1 MSDSNTIKLRI
12 KFSKHGTVRYIGHL
26 DVLRYFQKCFRRAE
40 IDIAYTQGFSPH
52 QIMSFAQPLSV
63 GHESNGEYLD
73 VELHSL
79 TSCEDVV
86 QRLNNAGI
94 DDIKVLSA
102 GILPD
107 NALNAMASVAAA
119 RYTVTFKKQL
129 PFQSNISDLI
139 AKLLSQTEVYI
150 TKPGKSGERQV
161 NIRPGIYE
169 LSWDEQQNCFSML
182 LDASSAGNIKPIQV
196 VEALLAME
204 DNLGYENMLFVVRE
218 DTYMNT
224 IDKTHNPKFVP
235 LDSICILHSSKR
247 N

>member
-26 DVLRYFQKCFRRAE
+26 DVMRYFQKCFRRAE

-119 RYTVTFKKQL
+119 RYTVTFKKQS
-129 PFQSNISDLI
+129 PFSTSISELI
-139 AKLLSQTEVYI
+139 SKLLGETEVFI
-150 TKPGKSGERQV
+150 TKPGKNGERQV
-161 NIRPGIYE
+161 NIRPGIFE
-169 LSWDEQQNCFSML
+169 LSWDEQRYCFSML

-196 VEALLAME
+196 VEALLAMT
-204 DNLGYENMLFVVRE
+204 DNKGYDNMLFVVRE
-218 DTYMNT
+218 DTYMKANNKAT
-224 IDKTHNPKFVP
+224 DSSFVP
-235 LDSICILHSSKR
+235 LDSICL
-247 N
+247 

>member
-1 MSDSNTIKLRI
+1 M
-12 KFSKHGTVRYIGHL
+12 
-26 DVLRYFQKCFRRAE
+26 RYFQKCFRRAE

-94 DDIKVLSA
+94 EDIKVLSA
-102 GILPD
+102 GILPEK
-107 NALNAMASVAAA
+107 ALNAMASVAAA
-119 RYTVTFKKQL
+119 SYTVTFKKQS
-129 PFQSNISDLI
+129 PFASNITNLVSDL
-139 AKLLSQTEVYI
+139 LSKDEVFI
-150 TKPGKSGERQV
+150 TKSGKNGDRQV

-169 LSWDEQQNCFSML
+169 LAWDENHNCFSML

-196 VEALLAME
+196 VEAMLTLE
-204 DNLGYENMLFVVRE
+204 GSQGYDNMLFVIRE
-218 DTYMNT
+218 DTYLNAN
-224 IDKTHNPKFVP
+224 DKSSKPSFLP
-235 LDSICILHSSKR
+235 LDSICISHS
-247 N
+247 

>member
-26 DVLRYFQKCFRRAE
+26 DVMRYFQKCFRRAE

-63 GHESNGEYLD
+63 GHESNGEYMD

-119 RYTVTFKKQL
+119 RYTVTFKKQS
-129 PFQSNISDLI
+129 PFSTSISELI
-139 AKLLSQTEVYI
+139 SKLLGETEVFI
-150 TKPGKSGERQV
+150 TKPGKNGERQV
-161 NIRPGIYE
+161 NIRPGIFE
-169 LSWDEQQNCFSML
+169 LSWDEQRYCFSML

-196 VEALLAME
+196 VEALLAMT
-204 DNLGYENMLFVVRE
+204 DNKGYDNMLFVVRE
-218 DTYMNT
+218 DTYMKANNKAT
-224 IDKTHNPKFVP
+224 DSSFVP
-235 LDSICILHSSKR
+235 LDSICLL
-247 N
+247 

>member
-26 DVLRYFQKCFRRAE
+26 DVMRYFQKCFRRAE
-40 IDIAYTQGFSPH
+40 IDIAYSQGFSPH

-79 TSCEDVV
+79 TSCEEVV

-107 NALNAMASVAAA
+107 KALNAMASVAAA
-119 RYTVTFKKQL
+119 RYTVTFKKQS
-129 PFQSNISDLI
+129 PFKTNITDLVSDL
-139 AKLLSQTEVYI
+139 LSKDEVFI
-150 TKPGKSGERQV
+150 TKSGKNGDRQV

-169 LSWDEQQNCFSML
+169 LTWDENHNCFSML

-196 VEALLAME
+196 VDALLAME
-204 DNLGYENMLFVVRE
+204 DSKGYDNMLFVVRE
-218 DTYMNT
+218 DTYLNANE
-224 IDKTHNPKFVP
+224 KNSKPSFLP
-235 LDSICILHSSKR
+235 LDSICISHS
-247 N
+247 